1 MIQVPHL
8 PVAALVELVNG
19 WGSVP
24 RARGGA
30 RPYPPAAEFAARHP
44 ALRPPGGELDD
55 GLLESAADAVYP
67 VFAATDV
74 EAKARRV
81 TALLKHVG
89 VRPAVS
95 VEGADLRATWLVPR
109 HEDALAASVAVGV
122 YEQLL
127 AAGAGR
133 LGTCASSTCGDVY
146 VDASPGAHRR
156 FCSLTCQNRERVA
169 AFRRRRAADAHS

>member
-1 MIQVPHL
+1 MIRVPHL

-19 WGSVP
+19 WGTVP

-30 RPYPPAAEFAARHP
+30 RPCPPAAGFAARHP
-44 ALRPPGGELDD
+44 ALRPPEGELVDS
-55 GLLESAADAVYP
+55 LLECAADAVYP
-67 VFAATDV
+67 VFASTDAQ
-74 EAKARRV
+74 AKALRV
-81 TALLKHVG
+81 TALLEQVG
-89 VRPAVS
+89 VRPAVT

-109 HEDALAASVAVGV
+109 HEDALAASVAVSV

-127 AAGAGR
+127 AGAGR

-169 AFRRRRAADAHS
+169 AFRRRRAADADS

>member
-1 MIQVPHL
+1 MIRVPRL

-19 WGSVP
+19 WGTVP
-24 RARGGA
+24 RARGGE
-30 RPYPPAAEFAARHP
+30 RPCPPAAEFAARHP

-55 GLLESAADAVYP
+55 NLLESAADAAYP
-67 VFAATDV
+67 VFATTDAQ
-74 EAKARRV
+74 AKALFV
-81 TALLKHVG
+81 TALLEQVG
-89 VRPAVS
+89 VRPAVT

-109 HEDALAASVAVGV
+109 HEDALAASVALGV

-127 AAGAGR
+127 AGAAR

-169 AFRRRRAADAHS
+169 AFRRRRAADADS